1 MSAPT
6 LLVELLTEEL
16 PPKALARMGKAFA
29 EALRAD
35 LARDGLVEDSAE
47 ARWFATPRR
56 LAVQLGAVRERA
68 PDKAIEVQGPSVKAG
83 LDAQGQPT
91 QALQG
96 FARKN
101 GVGADVLEQRD
112 TPKGRVFVY
121 RGVSRGVALDEI

>member
-1 MSAPT
+1 MSTQT

-29 EALRAD
+29 DALSAD
-35 LARDGLVEDSAE
+35 LARDGLVEQKQAV
-47 ARWFATPRR
+47 RWFATPRR
-56 LAVQLGAVRERA
+56 LAVEVQGVAERA
-68 PDKAIEVQGPSVKAG
+68 ADKPIEVQGPSVKAG

-101 GVGADVLEQRD
+101 GVAVDALEQRD
-112 TPKGRVFVY
+112 TPKGRVFAF
-121 RGVSRGVALDEI
+121 RGVSRGVALE